1 MTRAVY
7 IARFARMVLRL
18 AVGLLFLLCS
28 LFAMQ
33 VQAFGCSEKHCYV
46 RAFESV
52 DPAELPE
59 VHRVRTVF
67 NQLTKTIGLKET
79 ISAELLI
86 INSDQSPWA
95 IALADNTVVLT
106 KGAIKLF
113 YQGADPQL
121 GDARAA
127 FVIGHELAHVLSNDL
142 FHHRAFS
149 SAFTQAGISQQ
160 PLSDPWVEQRADL
173 MGFTYATI
181 AGYSTHRLLEGDN
194 TFFHYWVR
202 QIEKIEGRNYPDES
216 GRAET
221 IRAGLAAMAKEAVY
235 YRVGILLAH
244 SGRYR
249 DAQKILT
256 NYLKNTEAK
265 TRELYNN
272 LGYVHLQLARTEMSD
287 KQAYK
292 YWIPSLLELDAPEPT
307 RSMFGDDI
315 SANAQMLLEQAEKY
329 FKIAIEM
336 NDSDPISLL
345 NLTAVYLYQPGNI
358 HNAYASVKNALARP
372 ALSGSLKTQLEAM
385 YYLIFLE
392 DDYDSGDRWT
402 RAREWYEATAGRG
415 NADDNIVY
423 NLARMLDDRGRDDTS
438 TQYWR
443 RLLEV
448 RHSLPDV
455 YRDRVC
461 YRLGISVRE
470 CVAQTRPQAW
480 LAPKIPTGVDL
491 RVRWARECLQRD
503 WTEVARKKI
512 GDTAVQVFTDREGN
526 EIIALDNYIE
536 MLVVKDITDSTY
548 RSIQSISDLHGEHL
562 AAQFA
567 GTNDRVL
574 YRFKGAS
581 ALADRTGRV
590 QELWLFN
597 LLNNAED
604 DRCRG

>member
-1 MTRAVY
+1 MTITVSTRHTV
-7 IARFARMVLRL
+7 L
-18 AVGLLFLLCS
+18 AVVLLLCGS
-28 LFAMQ
+28 LFALQ
-33 VQAFGCSEKHCYV
+33 AQAFGCSEKHCYV

-59 VHRVRTVF
+59 VDRVQAVF
-67 NQLTKTIGLKET
+67 GQLTRTIGLKET
-79 ISAELLI
+79 IAAELLV

-106 KGAIKLF
+106 KGAVRLF
-113 YQGADPQL
+113 YQHADPQL

-149 SAFTQAGISQQ
+149 SAFNNTITRAGSPQQ
-160 PLSDPWVEQRADL
+160 PLSDPWLEQRADL

-181 AGYSTHRLLEGDN
+181 AGYSTHRLLEGDD

-202 QIEKIEGRNYPDES
+202 QIGRIEGKDYPDEA

-221 IRAGLAAMAKEAVY
+221 IRAGLAEMAKEAVY

-249 DAQKILT
+249 DAQKILID
-256 NYLKNTEAK
+256 YLKNTEAK

-272 LGYVHLQLARTEMSD
+272 LGYVYLQLARTEMSD
-287 KQAYK
+287 QQAYK

-315 SANAQMLLEQAEKY
+315 SDDARTLLEQAEKY

-336 NDSDPISLL
+336 DDSDPVSLL

-402 RAREWYEATAGRG
+402 RAREWYEAAAASGK
-415 NADDNIVY
+415 ADDNIVY

-438 TQYWR
+438 MQYWR
-443 RLLEV
+443 RLLNI

-461 YRLGISVRE
+461 FRLGISVRE
-470 CVAQTRPQAW
+470 CIARTRPQAW
-480 LAPKIPTGVDL
+480 PAMRIPTGVDL

-503 WTEVARKKI
+503 WTEMARKKI
-512 GDTAVQVFTDREGN
+512 GDTAVQVFTDRDGN
-526 EIIALDNYIE
+526 EVIALDNYIE
-536 MLVVKDITDSTY
+536 MLVVRNITDNAY
-548 RSIQSISDLHGEHL
+548 RSIQGISSLHGQHL

-581 ALADRTGRV
+581 ALADRAGRV

-597 LLNNAED
+597 LSNSVED